1 MRILIFAN
9 SQEKKSLQWIT
20 FFLSSLNVTIFFS
33 SSLFVYVMN
42 RARPLEIEIEIRE
55 RSKDARLAAP
65 PMDESVETA
74 GLLTSIFRRG
84 NEKLSHAKVTR
95 IFDGAAVG

>member
-1 MRILIFAN
+1 
-9 SQEKKSLQWIT
+9 
-20 FFLSSLNVTIFFS
+20 
-33 SSLFVYVMN
+33 MN

-65 PMDESVETA
+65 PMDDESVETA